1 MSFIIILWFGTR
13 IKLFECS
20 LASRIAIQASVS
32 SVFEFCAPQCH
43 EYGGPYMQYTTIF
56 VHARKYIAI
65 HYNIFSVHK
74 NISQYTTI
82 FSQCTTIFLSAQQ
95 YFLSAQQYFLSAQ
108 QCIFS
113 VHNNIFS
120 VHNNIFS
127 VHNNIFSVH
136 NNIFS
141 VHNNIFSVHNN
152 VFSQCTTIFSQC
164 TTIFSQCTTI
174 FSQCTTIFSQCTDIF
189 FDAPIFFSM
198 RRYFFRSADIFVD
211 IFPQLYTVYLA
222 MDEILKDYFV
232 KGFLYQKILQLLEKF
247 HGINISMRT
256 LQQRLNSLGL
266 KRKKIDYINREEVR
280 AAIVSYCNG
289 AGSSGGYRSVWH
301 AL

>member
-1 MSFIIILWFGTR
+1 
-13 IKLFECS
+13 
-20 LASRIAIQASVS
+20 
-32 SVFEFCAPQCH
+32 
-43 EYGGPYMQYTTIF
+43 MQYTTIF

-95 YFLSAQQYFLSAQ
+95 YF
-108 QCIFS
+108 S

-141 VHNNIFSVHNN
+141 VHNNI
-152 VFSQCTTIFSQC
+152 
-164 TTIFSQCTTI
+164 SQCTTI

-198 RRYFFRSADIFVD
+198 HRYFFRSADIFVD
-211 IFPQLYTVYLA
+211 IFPHVYIVVTVYLA

-256 LQQRLNSLGL
+256 LHQRLHSLGL
-266 KRKKIDYINREEVR
+266 KRKNIDYNREEVR
-280 AAIVSYCNG
+280 VACV
-289 AGSSGGYRSVWH
+289 AGPQF
-301 AL
+301 